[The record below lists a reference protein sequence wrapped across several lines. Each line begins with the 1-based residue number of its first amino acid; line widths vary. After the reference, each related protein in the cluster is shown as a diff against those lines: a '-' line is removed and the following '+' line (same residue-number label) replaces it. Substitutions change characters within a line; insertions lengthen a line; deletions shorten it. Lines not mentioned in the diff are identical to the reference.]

1 MICSNLNPTLLET
14 TFVKDNPMGKK
25 PSGKKQ
31 KKAYVHEKIITVH
44 CQKCPAFID
53 EKYVEFIN
61 IEEDFQGFDV
71 LTFRCP
77 KCGTQQKSK
86 RFG

>member
-1 MICSNLNPTLLET
+1 
-14 TFVKDNPMGKK
+14 MGKK

-31 KKAYVHEKIITVH
+31 KKEYFHEKVITVH

-53 EKYVEFIN
+53 EKYVEFID